1 VGECKAGNN
10 SVCLVFLLLLD
21 VKEMRVTAAT
31 TLPWYKHRWPWIL
44 MAGPGIVVVASAIT
58 LYLALKSNDGLVA
71 EDYYKQGLSINR
83 VLEKDNQAR
92 KLGISAHL
100 NFADD
105 RLDVS
110 LKSKQDVPV
119 AIRVTLAHPTR
130 SGLDKTLLLR
140 GMNGRYQ
147 GALPELSAGRW
158 LVAVTDEANT
168 WRLSTEMTFPQQQQI
183 ELSPPELAKN

>member
-1 VGECKAGNN
+1 
-10 SVCLVFLLLLD
+10 
-21 VKEMRVTAAT
+21 MTAAT